1 MCNIGGAYTS
11 LGQHEGAIEHL
22 TQALA
27 IDRELGDQ
35 QGVGEDLNNLGTACL
50 ALGQYENAIEHLTQS
65 LAISRTLGDQR
76 GLGTD
81 LGNLGNAHLQLGQY
95 ELAIKRYNQALEF
108 DRVSGDR
115 YGLGQRLGNLGNVYA
130 SLGQYERAIEHLTQ
144 ALAISREIPDRRGEG
159 ARLGNLGNAYQQ
171 LGQYKDAIEHYTQ
184 GLAINREV
192 VDQQGEGAGLGN
204 LGNAYKSL
212 GQYTDATEHYVQA
225 LAISRATG
233 DQQGEGT
240 YLNNLGLLYLY
251 ELNDPTAALSWLQQ
265 SRATFDRLWEELTT
279 DERRVSF
286 GEIFANVGRA
296 LQLAHAQLGQHT
308 AALEEAERARS
319 RAFELLLSQQRL
331 AAKVGIAKA
340 GAGATEM
347 DASLTADAQP
357 LRFDELLAVAEK
369 QHVTIIVFS
378 QITSSQL
385 LAWVLRGGDTPLTME
400 QINIPP
406 EDKSLAQLIE
416 LTRRTIG
423 ASARQGEA
431 VVRSSGPE
439 RRLLV
444 DRPSA
449 LAPPTVDE
457 TALKEGMSRISLV
470 AEAKEGGT
478 SRTDTEGS
486 AAVNDLAALLSRCH
500 ELLIK
505 PLSLVDGEPLLIIP
519 DRDLYAL
526 PFAAMVDSEGK
537 YLIERH
543 SVRVAPSVGTVIELQ
558 RRAAARPPPSKPSA
572 MVVGDPSFG
581 GSDCSRDDVGSDSS
595 VCWAQSLPGARK
607 EARRIKSLLED
618 TDAYDG
624 AVKKMVGDEAGKVAV
639 VEAMRGCDVIH
650 LATHGEPGAVLL
662 GGATRAEG
670 ALSMA
675 EVQRLELEARLVVLS
690 ECDSFRGKLTSDGVI
705 GVSRAFVAAGALTL
719 VASLWKVDDDATLAL
734 MSHFYKALLS
744 SGGLGDAASA
754 LRSAMVAMIHDKNNK
769 WSMLQWAGFVVYG
782 LASAEAGK
790 PLVTS
795 SDSSIEHGIVAS
807 VAQTRSSEDEV
818 EYAVTGPASVAPEA
832 TVFSLK
838 VWAMIDA
845 QVDRFAK
852 TFQRLLEQGDKD
864 HAHQLDDLDDT
875 VSQLRVRV
883 SVVGCTVEPSERT
896 VQWNRKIVSSPHSVL
911 IPANVSGNLSC
922 TVIISDDSPVVM
934 RDRDL
939 FEQTFVIERGPAGVP
954 QVLGVLAATVTRL
967 EQQLQDAKA
976 QLNSHDFALGL
987 YDPVLVDKVKRAS
1000 VRIGIYKT
1008 ATKKLIS
1015 LGSGTLI
1022 DAGPGAPVGQVL
1034 SAAHLFVRANNPT
1047 LPPYYVDPAI
1057 DWNSTTA
1064 PFLILVGMYQAD
1076 DQPSRWDFWAELMTP
1091 LSVLQT
1097 TNPLPWKETLVD
1109 LAVLC
1114 IRGKI
1119 KMSPAVFTGP
1129 GLSETFD
1136 VVNRSNAATPL
1147 SLPDGIQLGEPLAV
1161 QTGISMVTVFGW
1173 FAPKEEYTLYA
1184 PQHEKVISNVNGL
1197 LVSQALLHTCG
1208 SGGAQVDSR
1217 GCLLAVNS
1225 RSSDPAL
1232 PMPVDY
1238 KAYGR
1243 MISDLLPAH
1252 GLKT

>member
-1 MCNIGGAYTS
+1 MCNLGGAYTS
-11 LGQHEGAIEHL
+11 LGQHENAIEHL

-27 IDRELGDQ
+27 IDRELDDQ
-35 QGVGEDLNNLGTACL
+35 RGVGEDLNNLGTACL

-65 LAISRTLGDQR
+65 LAISRTLGDQG

-95 ELAIKRYNQALEF
+95 ELAIKHYNLALEF
-108 DRVSGDR
+108 DRVSNDR
-115 YGLGQRLGNLGNVYA
+115 YGLGQRLGNLGNAYT
-130 SLGQYERAIEHLTQ
+130 SLGQYERAIELYTQ
-144 ALAISREIPDRRGEG
+144 SLAISKEMGDQRGVGIE
-159 ARLGNLGNAYQQ
+159 LGHLGNAYLH
-171 LGQYKDAIEHYTQ
+171 LGQRLPSPEGNAYLQQAIEHYTQ
-184 GLAINREV
+184 ALAIDRKAGNR
-192 VDQQGEGAGLGN
+192 QGEGGGLGN
-204 LGNAYKSL
+204 LGNAYRAL
-212 GQYTDATEHYVQA
+212 GQYKEAAEHYTHA
-225 LAISRATG
+225 LEISRAIG
-233 DQQGEGT
+233 DRRGEGT
-240 YLNNLGLLYLY
+240 DLNNLGLLYL
-251 ELNDPTAALSWLQQ
+251 NDLKDPAAALPWLQQ
-265 SRATFDRLWEELTT
+265 SRATFDALWDEITE

-286 GEIFANVGRA
+286 GDIFSGVGRA
-296 LQLAHAQLGQHT
+296 LQLAHAQLGQHM

-340 GAGATEM
+340 DAGSTEI
-347 DASLTADAQP
+347 DASSQAGAQP
-357 LRFDELLAVAEK
+357 LRLDELLAVAEK

-400 QINIPP
+400 HIYILP

-423 ASARQGEA
+423 ARARQGEA
-431 VVRSSGPE
+431 SVPSSGPE
-439 RRLLV
+439 LLV
-444 DRPSA
+444 DPPSA

-457 TALKEGMSRISLV
+457 VALEEAMSRTSLV
-470 AEAKEGGT
+470 AEGNEGGA
-478 SRTDTEGS
+478 SQTDTKDPP
-486 AAVNDLAALLSRCH
+486 AANDLAALLSRCH

-505 PLSLVDGEPLLIIP
+505 PLGLVDGEPLLIIP

-543 SVRVAPSVGTVIELQ
+543 SLRVSPSVGTVIELQ
-558 RRAAARPPPSKPSA
+558 RRAASRPPPSRPSA

-581 GSDCSRDDVGSDSS
+581 GGSGSS
-595 VCWAQSLPGARK
+595 AQWAKPLPGARL
-607 EARRIKSLLED
+607 EARRIKALLDD
-618 TDAYDG
+618 TDAYEG
-624 AVKKMVGDEAGKVAV
+624 AVEKRVGDEAGKMAV

-675 EVQRLELEARLVVLS
+675 EVQRLELQARLVVLS

-705 GVSRAFVAAGALTL
+705 GVTRAFVAAGALTL
-719 VASLWKVDDDATLAL
+719 VASLWKVDDDATFAL
-734 MSHFYKALLS
+734 MSHFYTALLS

-754 LRSAMVAMIHDKNNK
+754 LRSAMVAMIHDKKNQ

-782 LASAEAGK
+782 LASASDGGGGEGGGGDGRGCSER
-790 PLVTS
+790 S
-795 SDSSIEHGIVAS
+795 SDGTR
-807 VAQTRSSEDEV
+807 TRSSEV
-818 EYAVTGPASVAPEA
+818 QVQYAVTGPVSVAPEA

-838 VWAMIDA
+838 VWAMIEA
-845 QVDRFAK
+845 QVDRFK
-852 TFQRLLEQGDKD
+852 KELKSLREQGAQQ
-864 HAHQLDDLDDT
+864 HEHQFDDLDVA

-896 VQWNRKIVSSPHSVL
+896 VQWNRKIVSSSHSVL
-911 IPANVSGNLSC
+911 VPANFSDNLSC
-922 TVIISDDSPVVM
+922 TVIISDDSPAAM

-939 FEQTFVIERGPAGVP
+939 FERTFVIERGSAGVP
-954 QVLGVLAATVTRL
+954 LKLGVLAATVARL
-967 EQQLQDAKA
+967 EQQLQDVKA
-976 QLNSHDFALGL
+976 QLGL
-987 YDPVLVDKVKRAS
+987 HDPVLVNKVKRAS

-1034 SAAHLFVRANNPT
+1034 SAAHLFVRADNPA
-1047 LPPYYVDPAI
+1047 LPPYVDPAI
-1057 DWNSTTA
+1057 DWKSMNA

-1076 DQPSRWDFWAELMTP
+1076 DQPSCWAFWAELMTP

-1097 TNPLPWKETLVD
+1097 TNPLPWSKTLVD

-1119 KMSPAVFTGP
+1119 EMSPKVFTGP
-1129 GLSETFD
+1129 GLSETFE

-1173 FAPKEEYTLYA
+1173 FAPNEEDSLYMT
-1184 PQHEKVISNVNGL
+1184 QSEKIISNAHGL
-1197 LVSQALLHTCG
+1197 LISQALLHTAG
-1208 SGGAQVDSR
+1208 SGGAQVDPQGR
-1217 GCLLAVNS
+1217 LLAVNS
-1225 RSSDPAL
+1225 RSSDPAI
-1232 PMPVDY
+1232 PMPREY

-1243 MISDLLPAH
+1243 MISDLLPTH
-1252 GLKT
+1252 GLET